1 MKNTKPD
8 DGFRLS
14 NLALLAVIGVLGVGI
29 LLDGILYNKAPPQT
43 TIHPIADAKTI
54 EVNIKGQPI
63 VRLTKTD
70 NQWLQTHPIK
80 APARSVRVQPL
91 LDTNKYNQRSYTLA
105 ELPHGDIFT
114 DKVTLKIDAEEYHF
128 GAIEPVSNLR
138 YVLSGDRV
146 YLQPDTV
153 LPMLSAVDSV
163 FMDLRVTN
171 KVEQLTIDEQLVEQ
185 PEIWSDLTAVGIV
198 DISQINPE
206 GQPAQIKLMEEN
218 QTRLL
223 TAVYSDYGYTITS
236 DKDFTYLLSNAT
248 ATTLGLTALLPS
260 HHQ

>member
-1 MKNTKPD
+1 MCI
-8 DGFRLS
+8 R
-14 NLALLAVIGVLGVGI
+14 
-29 LLDGILYNKAPPQT
+29 
-43 TIHPIADAKTI
+43 
-54 EVNIKGQPI
+54 
-63 VRLTKTD
+63 
-70 NQWLQTHPIK
+70 
-80 APARSVRVQPL
+80 
-91 LDTNKYNQRSYTLA
+91 
-105 ELPHGDIFT
+105 
-114 DKVTLKIDAEEYHF
+114 
-128 GAIEPVSNLR
+128 
-138 YVLSGDRV
+138 
-146 YLQPDTV
+146 
-153 LPMLSAVDSV
+153 DS
-163 FMDLRVTN
+163 LRVTN

-206 GQPAQIKLMEEN
+206 GQPVQIKLMEEN